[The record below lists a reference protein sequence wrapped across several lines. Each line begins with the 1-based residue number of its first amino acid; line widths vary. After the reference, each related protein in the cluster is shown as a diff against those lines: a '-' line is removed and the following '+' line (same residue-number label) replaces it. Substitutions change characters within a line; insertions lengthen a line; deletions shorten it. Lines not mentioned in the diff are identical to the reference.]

1 MDESVREMVQV
12 IVERL
17 KAFVDGDE
25 DALLELSRVL
35 DSGRFDASV
44 IGEAFEMIVRAMEPY
59 AREDFGDGSAK
70 ERPSL
75 RVPSGPERSLLLAN
89 PAYAYLF
96 RLLEVGKVSPEQF
109 EEILSRARDMG
120 PALHDEAQARELA
133 IEVLIRWFDDEHG
146 VTFDPAPTAGAH

>member
-1 MDESVREMVQV
+1 
-12 IVERL
+12 
-17 KAFVDGDE
+17 
-25 DALLELSRVL
+25 
-35 DSGRFDASV
+35 
-44 IGEAFEMIVRAMEPY
+44 MI
-59 AREDFGDGSAK
+59 
-70 ERPSL
+70 
-75 RVPSGPERSLLLAN
+75 VPSGPERSLLLAN

-146 VTFDPAPTAGAH
+146 VTFDPAPTAGVH

>member
-25 DALLELSRVL
+25 DALLELSAVL
-35 DSGRFDASV
+35 DSGRYDASV
-44 IGEAFEMIVRAMEPY
+44 VGEAFEMIVRALEPY
-59 AREDFGDGSAK
+59 AREDFADEAAK
-70 ERPSL
+70 ERPSV
-75 RVPSGPERSLLLAN
+75 RVPSGPERALLLAN

-96 RLLEVGKVSPEQF
+96 RLHEAGKVSSEQF

-120 PALHDEAQARELA
+120 PSLHDEAQARELA

-146 VTFDPAPTAGAH
+146 VAYDPAPTAGVH